1 MAIETKTLG
10 DVTTVTTVSETQY
23 VPLTTEGGNVTKIKV
38 GKLLKSGY
46 MDAMI
51 DLFAPQYT
59 LEQTTATAFEV
70 TNKDGAVWNAY
81 RNKMGG
87 YMLLTKD
94 GKTYAAKLNR
104 TDWNSFADGTDATAA
119 AALCETMVRV
129 PKCYYKASGQ
139 SMKLYGLT
147 EAADSE
153 AFDSPEWVGAYEMY
167 VDSAG
172 KGHSRPDVSPAHSKT
187 MSAFW
192 SCAQLLGTDWGL
204 ANYGFH
210 KLINA
215 LFQCGYGNLNSQAAV
230 GSGGQTSSWEAW
242 RDVATGYG
250 RTLGDGSGAAATSMS
265 GQSCVKLF
273 GFEDLWAKLWEFRP
287 GIRFYYDSS
296 AGKRYAV
303 EYGGNIVSNTASGR
317 TFEIPVLNAGGGYV
331 TKMTLGE
338 HWDMT
343 PKAVG
348 GGETTG
354 YADGYWD
361 NTSGQLLYVGG
372 AAGYGARCG
381 VSFASSGI
389 AFSDSWTSVGA
400 RLAFY
405 GQPEIVSG
413 SELVALA
420 GAS

>member
-38 GKLLKSGY
+38 GKLLESGY

-129 PKCYYKASGQ
+129 PKCYYRASGQ

-172 KGHSRPDVSPAHSKT
+172 KGHSRPDVSPAHTKT

-215 LFQCGYGNLNSQAAV
+215 LFQAGYGNLNSQAAV
-230 GSGGQTSSWEAW
+230 GSGGQ
-242 RDVATGYG
+242 
-250 RTLGDGSGAAATSMS
+250 SGAAATSMS

-273 GFEDLWAKLWEFRP
+273 GFEDLWAKMWEFRP

-303 EYGGNIVSNTASGR
+303 EYGGNTVSNTASGR
-317 TFEIPVLNAGGGYV
+317 TFEIPALNAGGGYV

-372 AAGYGARCG
+372 GADHGARCG
-381 VSFASSGI
+381 VSSANSGD
-389 AFSDSWTSVGA
+389 AFSGSWTNIGA